1 MSDHISKEVCNAVNH
16 LVAYLIK
23 NRDLGVVFRREK
35 VSELTCLSDSDHAG
49 VENKNNYKYT
59 SGIRVI
65 LLLELTI
72 ICWYSS
78 KQATTAQSRSDAEG
92 IAMKFASKQVLW
104 ARGLLSELGEDI
116 TLPTRI
122 FGDNHVS

>member
-49 VENKNNYKYT
+49 SILQV
-59 SGIRVI
+59 SVI
-65 LLLELTI
+65 LLLGLTI